1 LLSVAPALMVIW
13 LLGVQATSAGV
24 LVQTEEQQAPSGGS
38 GIASQDYDETPF
50 VGLALRLRF

>member
-1 LLSVAPALMVIW
+1 MAPALMVIW